1 MTLVS
6 ALTGNTGTIMFADT
20 DEVIGGYSKKTIDK
34 LEVWDFPDR
43 PFRFGIAGATNNGT
57 YADMLQSEITA
68 TLMSIEFPDLNLIND
83 ALTKTLTAFY
93 SKHIWPQSSG
103 DRPQMEYLIVLQSV
117 AGGHLNIIHIC
128 DTAVN
133 FPDLTTHLKNVGVGA
148 YLADYLFS
156 RILTGG
162 EPVEHLIAA
171 AVYVANEVHNNIE
184 GVGPIDR
191 MAVFYRDGTY
201 DELYP
206 KHLAQIA
213 DNIYPLNEVLNAVF
227 SDAMDLSSIGESIRN
242 GPPTIAGI
250 LAEIREA
257 QGRWHEEWMQ
267 ERERRK
273 HILMFYRRGLDA
285 KRRTP

>member
-6 ALTGNTGTIMFADT
+6 ALTGNTGAIMFADT

-43 PFRFGIAGATNNGT
+43 LFRFGIAGATNNGT

-68 TLMSIEFPDLNLIND
+68 ALMSVEFPDLKLIND
-83 ALTKTLTAFY
+83 ALTEALTAFY
-93 SKHIWPQSSG
+93 SKHIWPRSSG
-103 DRPQMEYLIVLQSV
+103 DRPQMEYLIVLQPL
-117 AGGHLNIIHIC
+117 AGGHPNIVHIC

-133 FPDLTTHLKNVGVGA
+133 FTDLTTHLKNVGVGA

-156 RILTGG
+156 QILGGG
-162 EPVEHLIAA
+162 EPVEQLIAA
-171 AVYVANEVHNNIE
+171 SVYVANEVHKNIE

-191 MAVFYRDGTY
+191 VAVFYRDGTY
-201 DELYP
+201 DEVYP
-206 KHLAQIA
+206 NHLVQIA
-213 DNIYPLNEVLNAVF
+213 DNLGPLNELLGYIF
-227 SDAMDLSSIGESIRN
+227 RDAMDLSKIGPMARSEA
-242 GPPTIAGI
+242 PTVSDI

-257 QGRWHEEWMQ
+257 QGRWHEQWKQ

-273 HILMFYRRGLDA
+273 LLLMFYRRRLDA
-285 KRRTP
+285 KRRTS